1 MEHTEIQRCPRKL
14 AWMLS
19 IAAAFSMSMILL
31 TSVLLAYDARAGYE
45 EVWIPALIVAMMIG
59 GLGILFY
66 FSRLLVRISETGI
79 FVRFS
84 PFQIKGRLFP
94 WNDIVSI
101 TIRRVSPFAEF
112 GGWGIRWN
120 LLGKRL
126 GYVWNGEYGIEL
138 STVSGRV
145 VVVTIYD
152 IDGACRAVNTYATSD
167 NTLVIIQDRS
177 IT

>member
-1 MEHTEIQRCPRKL
+1 M
-14 AWMLS
+14 
-19 IAAAFSMSMILL
+19 
-31 TSVLLAYDARAGYE
+31 
-45 EVWIPALIVAMMIG
+45 
-59 GLGILFY
+59 
-66 FSRLLVRISETGI
+66 
-79 FVRFS
+79 
-84 PFQIKGRLFP
+84 
-94 WNDIVSI
+94 SI